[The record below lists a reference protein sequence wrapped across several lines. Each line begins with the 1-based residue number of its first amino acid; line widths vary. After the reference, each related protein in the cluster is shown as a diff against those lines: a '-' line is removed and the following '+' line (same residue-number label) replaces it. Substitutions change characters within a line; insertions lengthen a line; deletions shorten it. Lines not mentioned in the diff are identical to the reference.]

1 MSGKSLKTPLGRV
14 RGLGAAKDG
23 TQHWW
28 LQRLTAI
35 AIVPLIIWLLISI
48 VSLVG
53 AEHEVVLA
61 WLSSPLAALLLILFA
76 IAAFWHMKLGLQTVI
91 EDYFHGEGTK
101 ITALVLNNFFCIA
114 IAAAVVLATL
124 SMHLG
129 GS

>member
-1 MSGKSLKTPLGRV
+1 MSDKSLRTALGRV

-35 AIVPLIIWLLISI
+35 AIIPLIIWLLISL
-48 VSLVG
+48 VSLAG
-53 AEHEVVLA
+53 GERDAVVA

-76 IAAFWHMKLGLQTVI
+76 IAAFWHMKLGLQIVI
-91 EDYFHGEGTK
+91 EDYVHSEGLK
-101 ITALVLNNFFCIA
+101 IATLVLNNFFCIA
-114 IAAAVVLATL
+114 IGAAVVLATL

-129 GS
+129 A